1 MMATS
6 QIDREDII
14 KYFYYVLYEV
24 VKAYKKV
31 KIRLIIAV
39 VLLLAVVI
47 SSFLIKY
54 SIHDRAAI
62 IIGVLEILVT
72 IVLIWY
78 IIKTLIKLS
87 DYKDIENLT
96 TRYLRRIDN
105 YTDSD
110 NDSLNYMFSRYIKIV
125 SRELRLRKSSFL
137 KLIQERR
144 LGVAL

>member
-1 MMATS
+1 MATS

-31 KIRLIIAV
+31 KIRLIIAGI
-39 VLLLAVVI
+39 LLLAVVI

-54 SIHDRAAI
+54 NIHNKATI

-78 IIKTLIKLS
+78 IIKALIKLN

-105 YTDSD
+105 YVDS
-110 NDSLNYMFSRYIKIV
+110 NADSLNYMFSRYIKIV
-125 SRELRLRKSSFL
+125 SRELRLRRSNFL

-144 LGVAL
+144 LGAAL